1 MSTKLIILNK
11 VVLELIDPIIIV
23 MTMLEMTFAAPGGD
37 EEQSHHLEHHV
48 SIDVATVNLPV
59 VAAAPD
65 GEEPPKVSA
74 HHCRVT

>member
-1 MSTKLIILNK
+1 
-11 VVLELIDPIIIV
+11 
-23 MTMLEMTFAAPGGD
+23 MTMLEMTFAVPGGD

-48 SIDVATVNLPV
+48 SIDAATVNLPV

-74 HHCRVT
+74 YEKARCSVTWLGLLICSYIC